1 MNHICNICQLEPP
14 IIKKIAILAR
24 EGIAQRKIVQSVNDE
39 FKTSMTQ
46 ASLNRHLNNCGTL
59 AEEDSEVVSE
69 TIDLVRQKS
78 NLPTVGGR
86 ESFKALCRLFHE
98 NMESYA
104 NKVSIKISEG
114 VDVSEDDL
122 KELELLV
129 KTHERLYPKEAVNH
143 RMVVEGLNF
152 SF

>member
-1 MNHICNICQLEPP
+1 VL
-14 IIKKIAILAR
+14 KKIGGLVNQGLSER
-24 EGIAQRKIVQSVNDE
+24 EIAQSVNDE
-39 FKTSMTQ
+39 FKTAIKQ
-46 ASLNRHLNNCGTL
+46 PALNRHLNNCGTL
-59 AEEDSEVVSE
+59 AEVSQE
-69 TIDLVRQKS
+69 FPRNLDLVRQKS
-78 NLPTVGGR
+78 NLPNVGGR

-104 NKVSIKISEG
+104 NKVNIKIREG

-129 KTHERLYPKEAVNH
+129 KTHERLYPKEAENN
-143 RMVVEGLNF
+143 RMGVEKLHF

>member
-14 IIKKIAILAR
+14 IIKKIAVLASD
-24 EGIAQRKIVQSVNDE
+24 GLAQRKIVQSVNDE

-59 AEEDSEVVSE
+59 AEDSKEV
-69 TIDLVRQKS
+69 TQNLGLVRQKS
-78 NLPTVGGR
+78 NLPTVAGS

-104 NKVSIKISEG
+104 NKVNIKISEG

-129 KTHERLYPKEAVNH
+129 KTHERLYPKEAENN
-143 RMVVEGLNF
+143 RMGVEGLHF

>member
-86 ESFKALCRLFHE
+86 ESF
-98 NMESYA
+98 A

-122 KELELLV
+122 KELEILV